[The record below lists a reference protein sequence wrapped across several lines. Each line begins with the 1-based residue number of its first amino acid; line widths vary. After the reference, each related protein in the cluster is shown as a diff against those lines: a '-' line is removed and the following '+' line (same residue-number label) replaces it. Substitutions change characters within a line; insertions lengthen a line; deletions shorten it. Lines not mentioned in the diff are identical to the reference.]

1 MTTKEKVIAAQAQA
15 AIDLNDRI
23 IELKRI
29 TQSLENIHSAV
40 KRGRLDGLDY
50 RIQDIIDAPSI
61 ERIREFSDD
70 PEVSAS
76 MRLGL
81 I

>member
-70 PEVSAS
+70 PEVIAS

>member
-1 MTTKEKVIAAQAQA
+1 MTTKEKVLAAQAQA

-29 TQSLENIHSAV
+29 TQSLENIHCAV

-50 RIQDIIDAPSI
+50 RIQDIIDEPSI
-61 ERIREFSDD
+61 ERIRDFSSD
-70 PEVSAS
+70 PEVIAS
-76 MRLGL
+76 MRTGL